1 MDINEFV
8 EQYPFLTNMVSAYNE
23 FNKSV
28 KENEKTFDV
37 SLIERA
43 KQIDKDYEKNKD
55 IYEKLMRN
63 LSLVLN
69 KRNHKMN
76 INDYCRFLNQWV
88 YHSKQKNN
96 ISEFSLGVFYPGAHE
111 NIVKNG
117 GINRCSYYPYDTKFE
132 EPLDIIKLE
141 NFREDISIIKSI
153 LENENDSFTS
163 CQKYV
168 CECFKIYKKLYQKYC
183 QYVSEADKKRKSTC
197 DQLRTFNTSYM
208 SFLFNRGM
216 NDKVPSLDDAGNV
229 PFPVCNESE
238 SESVTETALPVG
250 EKSKLESQ
258 PGPEAAPGQS
268 GRSVSA
274 DESEKVKPF
283 NTFTIVSTVAGI
295 PPFLALIYKFTPVG
309 TWFRSK
315 NKNSANILYNTDKE
329 IENELFYHSHKNA
342 IINPGNA
349 SYNVAYGPVRN

>member
-1 MDINEFV
+1 
-8 EQYPFLTNMVSAYNE
+8 MVIAYNE
-23 FNKSV
+23 FNKNIRD
-28 KENEKTFDV
+28 EERILDAT
-37 SLIERA
+37 LI
-43 KQIDKDYEKNKD
+43 KLIKPIDAHYEKNKD
-55 IYEKLMRN
+55 IYDKLKRN
-63 LSLVLN
+63 LLLVLKT
-69 KRNHKMN
+69 KRSIKSS
-76 INDYCRFLNQWV
+76 NDYCRYLNQWI
-88 YHSKQKNN
+88 YHSKKKVDINEYPLSLYYE
-96 ISEFSLGVFYPGAHE
+96 ISHA

-208 SFLFNRGM
+208 SFLFNRVM

-274 DESEKVKPF
+274 DESEK
-283 NTFTIVSTVAGI
+283 
-295 PPFLALIYKFTPVG
+295 FTPVG

-315 NKNSANILYNTDKE
+315 NKNSANILYNTDEE
-329 IENELFYHSHKNA
+329 IKNELFYLSHKNA
-342 IINPGNA
+342 IINPSNA
-349 SYNVAYGPVRN
+349 SYNVAYGPVKK